1 MPLILYRSTSERVH
15 QLNDNFA
22 VKSMGVCVRALKV
35 GNLLSA
41 EADAELSPGHAR
53 EPLIDRGHGPLL
65 RVHGLKTGTRGKNR

>member
-1 MPLILYRSTSERVH
+1 MPLILYRSTSERVQ

-41 EADAELSPGHAR
+41 EADADAELSPGHAR
-53 EPLIDRGHGPLL
+53 DQLLILP
-65 RVHGLKTGTRGKNR
+65 